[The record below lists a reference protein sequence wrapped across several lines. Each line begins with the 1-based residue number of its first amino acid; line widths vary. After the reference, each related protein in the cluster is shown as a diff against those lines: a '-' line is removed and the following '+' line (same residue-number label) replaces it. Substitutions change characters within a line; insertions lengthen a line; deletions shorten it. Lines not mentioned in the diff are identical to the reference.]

1 MKIGFVGAGV
11 VGTSLA
17 FLLSQNGIN
26 ISGFLSRNLESAK
39 KSAEFT
45 QSSVFS
51 SYEEVITNSDVI
63 IISTNDN
70 SIPEV
75 VNNLSQYK
83 EILKEKTFAHL
94 SGALNLE
101 VLNPLKDE
109 NNFIMVLHPIQ
120 TCPSVSSALEL
131 LPKSYFTLEGD
142 EKAVEIGKE
151 IVNKISGKYIVLN
164 NIVRPLYHAACVVA
178 SNYLVALSKFSLL
191 LLKESGFPFE
201 NYPDA
206 LIPLMEGTLK
216 NIKEKGTTDALTG
229 PIARG
234 DVNTVKLHLENIKD
248 PSLEELYKSLG
259 KLTLEIAYE
268 KGSFNN
274 EKYFELEGILNG
286 GKSNNSHTK
295 EI

>member
-1 MKIGFVGAGV
+1 MKIAFVGAGV

-51 SYEEVITNSDVI
+51 SYQEIITNSDVI

-109 NNFIMVLHPIQ
+109 NNFIMVMHPIQ
-120 TCPSVSSALEL
+120 TCPSILSALEL

-164 NIVRPLYHAACVVA
+164 NVNRPLYHAACVAA

-234 DVNTVKLHLENIKD
+234 DVNTVKLHLENIKN
-248 PSLEELYKSLG
+248 PSLEELYKILG

-286 GKSNNSHTK
+286 RKSNNSYTK

>member
-51 SYEEVITNSDVI
+51 SYQEVITNSDVI

-83 EILKEKTFAHL
+83 EMLKEKTFAHL

-101 VLNPLKDE
+101 VLNPLKKDE

-120 TCPSVSSALEL
+120 TCPSVSSSLEL

-234 DVNTVKLHLENIKD
+234 DVNTIKLHLENIKD

-268 KGSFNN
+268 KGSFND
-274 EKYFELEGILNG
+274 EKYFELEGIL
-286 GKSNNSHTK
+286 KWWK
-295 EI
+295 K

>member
-1 MKIGFVGAGV
+1 LKIGFVGAGI

-83 EILKEKTFAHL
+83 EMFKEKTFAHL

-101 VLNPLKDE
+101 VLNPLKKDE

-120 TCPSVSSALEL
+120 TCPSISSALEL

-178 SNYLVALSKFSLL
+178 SNYLVALSKFSFL

-234 DVNTVKLHLENIKD
+234 DVNTIKLHLENIKD

-268 KGSFNN
+268 KGSFND
-274 EKYFELEGILNG
+274 EKYFELEGIL
-286 GKSNNSHTK
+286 KWWK
-295 EI
+295 K

>member
-1 MKIGFVGAGV
+1 MRIGFVGAGV

-39 KSAEFT
+39 KSAKFT

-51 SYEEVITNSDVI
+51 SYEDVITSSDVI
-63 IISTNDN
+63 IISTNDS
-70 SIPEV
+70 SISDV
-75 VNNLSQYK
+75 VNHLSQYRK
-83 EILKEKTFAHL
+83 TLEGKTFAHL

-101 VLNPLKDE
+101 VLNPLKSK
-109 NNFIMVLHPIQ
+109 NSFIMVLHPIQ
-120 TCPSVSSALEL
+120 TCPSVSTALEL

-142 EKAVEIGKE
+142 EKAVEVGKE

-164 NIVRPLYHAACVVA
+164 NIVKPLYHAACVVA

-191 LLKESGFPFE
+191 LIKESGFPFE

-216 NIKEKGTTDALTG
+216 NIKEKGTIDALTG

-248 PSLEELYKSLG
+248 PSLKELYKSLG

-268 KGSFNN
+268 KGSFKD

>member
-1 MKIGFVGAGV
+1 MKIGFVGAGI

-26 ISGFLSRNLESAK
+26 ISGFLSRSLESAK

-83 EILKEKTFAHL
+83 EMLKEKTFAHL

-101 VLNPLKDE
+101 VLNPLKYE

-178 SNYLVALSKFSLL
+178 SNYLVALSKFSLI
-191 LLKESGFPFE
+191 LLKKSGFPFE

-259 KLTLEIAYE
+259 KLTLGIAYE

-286 GKSNNSHTK
+286 GKSNNFHPK